1 MGPIH
6 SWDPTC
12 FVFTF
17 LELSGKDTQVGTA
30 KVEMLH
36 GAAEF
41 GVSPDFTD
49 ETNDRKNECEVYSF
63 IHYDLL
69 HPMTCQGLLH
79 VLGNKG

>member
-17 LELSGKDTQVGTA
+17 LELSGRATSTEVGTA

-49 ETNDRKNECEVYSF
+49 ETNDQEEGV
-63 IHYDLL
+63 
-69 HPMTCQGLLH
+69 
-79 VLGNKG
+79 